1 MSFNS
6 VSSVPFYGN
15 GLDTF
20 VFNVRDVILFLRSF
34 LSVSVYGSV
43 KIIILLV

>member
-6 VSSVPFYGN
+6 VSSVPFYCN

-20 VFNVRDVILFLRSF
+20 IVNVRDVILFLCSF
-34 LSVSVYGSV
+34 LPVSVYGSV
-43 KIIILLV
+43 KIRILLV